1 MKCKSNYIWASSLL
15 LGFSCNSDIENLPQ
29 PEEEQ
34 EAIYPPVE
42 TNPATLPTHRLSQ
55 DKLE

>member
-1 MKCKSNYIWASSLL
+1 MWAVSLL
-15 LGFSCNSDIENLPQ
+15 LAFSCNSDIENLPQ
-29 PEEEQ
+29 PEEEGQ